1 VGKKIRGRRKSMRFM
16 FKFSFPTT
24 NESNGWIRDG
34 SIGQKMESMLGEIQ
48 PEAAYFGSVDGNR
61 GGYLVINMDEASEI
75 AANLEPLFQELG
87 AAVEC
92 SPVMTSEDL
101 RTAIQRLQ

>member
-1 VGKKIRGRRKSMRFM
+1 MRCM

-24 NESNGWIRDG
+24 DESNGWIRDG
-34 SIGQKMESMLGEIQ
+34 SIGQKMESILGATR

-75 AANLEPLFQELG
+75 PAMLEPLFQELG
-87 AAVEC
+87 ATVEC
-92 SPVMTSEDL
+92 SPVMVPEEL
-101 RTAIQRLQ
+101 RTAHQVLGETAQGHS

>member
-1 VGKKIRGRRKSMRFM
+1 VRCM

-24 NESNGWIRDG
+24 DESNGWIRDG
-34 SIGQKMESMLGEIQ
+34 SIGQKMESILGETQ

-75 AANLEPLFQELG
+75 PAKLEPLFQELG
-87 AAVEC
+87 ATVEC
-92 SPVMTSEDL
+92 SPVMVPEEL
-101 RTAIQRLQ
+101 RTAHQVLQETAQKHS

>member
-1 VGKKIRGRRKSMRFM
+1 MRFM

-75 AANLEPLFQELG
+75 AAKLEPLFQELG